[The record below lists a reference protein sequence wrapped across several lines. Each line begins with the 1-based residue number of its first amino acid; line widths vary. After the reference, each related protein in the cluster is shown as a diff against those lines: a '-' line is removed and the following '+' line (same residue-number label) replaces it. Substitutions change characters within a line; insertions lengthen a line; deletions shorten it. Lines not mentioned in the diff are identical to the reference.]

1 MIFGENAKISKTIKA
16 CTESADQAL
25 EDPKMLEAWKS
36 HIAWLKAFLG
46 HARSELLMAGLNE
59 TTGAIVFFLFGTVF
73 GSFYN
78 ALMYRL
84 PIHMPISKGRSIC
97 PKCKH
102 TLSALDLV
110 PFFSWLFLR
119 GKCRYCGEKIS
130 PAYPIIECIA
140 GALFAAAWIL
150 KGELVAAA
158 FLSAFWSMLLIV
170 TIMDYRHMLIAE
182 SVLVG
187 FTAICAA
194 CLLWQKADIVNHLLG
209 GVIGFAVYFAIHI
222 LAKIIY
228 KKDAFG
234 FGDVELMASIGLILG
249 LRGSVE
255 TLGLSF
261 YIAVM
266 GLVVMKLLGKAV
278 KRGIEIPFGPY
289 ICIAG
294 FLVSLFEENIYAFYS
309 TVLLGKPL

>member
-1 MIFGENAKISKTIKA
+1 MT
-16 CTESADQAL
+16 
-25 EDPKMLEAWKS
+25 
-36 HIAWLKAFLG
+36 
-46 HARSELLMAGLNE
+46 GLDE
-59 TTGAIVFFLFGTVF
+59 TTGAIVFFLFGVVF

-84 PIHMPISKGRSIC
+84 PIRMPISKGRSIC
-97 PKCKH
+97 PNCKH
-102 TLSALDLV
+102 TLGALDLV
-110 PFFSWLFLR
+110 PILSWLFLR
-119 GKCRYCGEKIS
+119 GKCRYCGKKIS
-130 PAYPIIECIA
+130 PAYLIIEFIT
-140 GALFAAAWIL
+140 GVLFTVAWLL
-150 KGELVAAA
+150 KVELVSAA
-158 FLSAFWSMLLIV
+158 FLAAFWSMLLIV

-182 SVLVG
+182 SVLVA
-187 FTAICAA
+187 FTVICAA

-209 GVIGFAVYFAIHI
+209 GAVGFGVYFAIHL
-222 LAKIIY
+222 LAKLVY

-234 FGDVELMASIGLILG
+234 FGDVELMASIGLLLG

-261 YIAVM
+261 YVAVI
-266 GLVVMKLLGKAV
+266 GLIVMKLLGKAV

-309 TVLLGKPL
+309 TVLLGRPF